1 MGSRDAAIGRLLARS
16 LTRPVNVLVGAAVV
30 AAGIATGIWLL
41 VGAGVLIYGALA
53 VTTFLSPEEA
63 RRALGRP
70 ERPQAAVA
78 APLEG
83 IADGAI
89 ITRYADAHAEY
100 RGVTR
105 ALAASPVPLHEIE
118 IETAGLM
125 DDLAGLC
132 RRAQAVTD
140 YLDSVDEDR
149 LRADR
154 ARVLGE
160 LADAPPDIRPAL
172 TDTVQALD
180 QQIATVEE
188 MRGRLRAFDARMGQ
202 VTSALGAIRGEIAT
216 IAVESEA
223 DTSERIVEQVHG
235 AREMVT
241 GLTATLESP
250 GGGGAAGGA

>member
-1 MGSRDAAIGRLLARS
+1 MGSRDEAIGRLLARS

-41 VGAGVLIYGALA
+41 VGAGILIYGALA
-53 VTTFLSPEEA
+53 VTTFLSPDEA

-70 ERPQAAVA
+70 ERRETSAG

-83 IADGAI
+83 ITDGAI

-100 RGVTR
+100 RGITR
-105 ALAASPVPLHEIE
+105 ALTTSPVPLHEIE

-132 RRAQAVTD
+132 HRAQAVTD

-154 ARVLGE
+154 ARAQGE
-160 LADAPPDIRPAL
+160 LADAPADIRPAL
-172 TDTVQALD
+172 ADTVQALD

-188 MRGRLRAFDARMGQ
+188 MRGRLRAFDARMRQ

-223 DTSERIVEQVHG
+223 DTSDRIVAQVHG

-241 GLTATLESP
+241 GLTATLDSP
-250 GGGGAAGGA
+250 GDAGTAGAA